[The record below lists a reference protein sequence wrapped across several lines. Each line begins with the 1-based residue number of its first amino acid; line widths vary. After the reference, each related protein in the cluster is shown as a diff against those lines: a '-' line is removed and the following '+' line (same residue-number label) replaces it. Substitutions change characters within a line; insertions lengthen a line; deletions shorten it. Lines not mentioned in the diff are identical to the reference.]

1 MQKWPGVLVVALVGL
16 AVADPASSLRAQAPS
31 PDTYLAFDVV
41 SIKHAAPS
49 EPAVQLMTRQPTI
62 ACGNRA
68 FVMRGNLVRVPV
80 ATVCGLIA
88 LAYAL
93 RSDQIVGPDW
103 IREAKADSFY
113 RVDARGPEGTTLTV
127 AVAREMLRT
136 MLAERLNLR
145 VRQGE
150 ADVNVYNL
158 VVAKG
163 GARLDKSDPKLCPA
177 GSMLANGPTMQARC
191 APPASMRE
199 IASDLG
205 AHLDRPVID
214 KTGLDGTH
222 IYSLE
227 WSAASAVNPSLPG
240 VFTAIEEQMGL
251 RLEAGKALQ
260 PRLIVVQDERPTEN

>member
-1 MQKWPGVLVVALVGL
+1 MRMAIHRVAFLVALL
-16 AVADPASSLRAQAPS
+16 AVGGLTILAQGQ
-31 PDTYLAFDVV
+31 TERLAFDVV
-41 SIKHAAPS
+41 SIKQAPPS
-49 EPAVQLMTRQPTI
+49 EPAVQLMTRQPSI

-68 FVMRGNLVRVPV
+68 FVMRGNRVMVPV
-80 ATVCGLIA
+80 ATVCGLVA
-88 LAYAL
+88 LAYDL

-103 IREAKADSFY
+103 IREAKAGSFY
-113 RVDARGPEGTTLTV
+113 TMDARGPEGTTLTLPL
-127 AVAREMLRT
+127 AREMFRT

-145 VRQGE
+145 VRRGE
-150 ADVNVYNL
+150 AEMNVYNL

-163 GARLDKSDPKLCPA
+163 GARLDQPDPKLCPA

-191 APPASMRE
+191 APPASMKE

-240 VFTAIEEQMGL
+240 VFTAIEEQIGL
-251 RLEAGKALQ
+251 RLEPAKAALQ
-260 PRLIVVQDERPTEN
+260 VLVVEQVERPSPD

>member
-1 MQKWPGVLVVALVGL
+1 MSTKVTAVLIVALVAHGCTR
-16 AVADPASSLRAQAPS
+16 VSAQTAA
-31 PDTYLAFDVV
+31 AFDVV
-41 SIKHAAPS
+41 SIKQAPPS
-49 EPAVQLMTRQPTI
+49 YPAVQFMTQQPGQGC
-62 ACGNRA
+62 ANRA
-68 FVMRGNLVRVPV
+68 FVMRGNLVRVPA
-80 ATVCGLIA
+80 ATVCGLIR

-113 RVDARGPEGTTLTV
+113 TLDARGPEGTTLTL
-127 AVAREMLRT
+127 ALAREMFRT

-150 ADVNVYNL
+150 AEMNVYNL

-163 GARLDKSDPKLCPA
+163 GARLDKPDPKLCPA

-191 APPASMRE
+191 APPASMNE
-199 IASDLG
+199 IASDLA

-240 VFTAIEEQMGL
+240 VFTAIEEQLGL
-251 RLEAGKALQ
+251 RLQAARSAL
-260 PRLIVVQDERPTEN
+260 PVLVVEQVERPSPD

>member
-1 MQKWPGVLVVALVGL
+1 MRFRLAVIGVGL
-16 AVADPASSLRAQAPS
+16 AVMTAAVWAQAPVER
-31 PDTYLAFDVV
+31 PAFDVV
-41 SIKHAAPS
+41 SIKLASPS
-49 EPAVQLMTRQPTI
+49 EPAAQYMTRQPSQT
-62 ACGNRA
+62 CGNRA

-93 RSDQIVGPDW
+93 RSDEIVGPDW

-113 RVDARGPEGTTLTV
+113 TVDARGPQGTTLTL
-127 AVAREMLRT
+127 ALAREMLRT

-150 ADVNVYNL
+150 AEMNVYNL

-163 GARLDKSDPKLCPA
+163 GARLDKPDPKLCPA
-177 GSMLANGPTMQARC
+177 GSLLANGPTMQARC
-191 APPASMRE
+191 APPASMKE

-214 KTGLDGTH
+214 KTGIDGTH

-240 VFTAIEEQMGL
+240 VFTAIEEQLGL
-251 RLEAGKALQ
+251 RLEPAKAAL
-260 PRLIVVQDERPTEN
+260 PVLVVEQVERPSPD